1 MPMEL
6 RRVRPYR
13 KFNPDRGF
21 LWCLLIILFQ
31 TPSNFTGL
39 HPNDGVVSGG
49 VIRRATKD
57 RHPDGP
63 LLQILDSA
71 IQFLG
76 DDISKKLF
84 SSGAMPELPALQN
97 PFEFL
102 EHKRATLLWSL
113 FLERFDRMI
122 QDFPISAHGH
132 FSSGNIL
139 PSHSQKNL
147 GSGKHFPREF
157 PMRHWLPADD
167 A

>member
-113 FLERFDRMI
+113 F
-122 QDFPISAHGH
+122 
-132 FSSGNIL
+132 SSGNIL